1 VDWTLAQPP
10 SALRSVTVARK
21 RVEDR
26 LWVHLSTSSG
36 GDSWRV
42 EASKEE
48 VLEVLRQG
56 GFVDLKTVTGATIT
70 INANLVTQVQDD
82 R

>member
-1 VDWTLAQPP
+1 MGAF
-10 SALRSVTVARK
+10 
-21 RVEDR
+21 
-26 LWVHLSTSSG
+26 VHIVG